1 MPRASSPPLVCES
14 RHSSTTLMLMSNP
27 VPQPKRYLRIVAA
40 LAGTGLLGYLVVR
53 AGSDKLVENAKS
65 IGWWGIFLVLGLAG
79 ISHLVKTCAWRLTL
93 PGEFKKVSFSRT
105 LGLRL
110 VCEAIGQFG
119 FVGQVVGDATRASLL
134 ASDLPASRFIP
145 SVALDRGLFM
155 LTGLLV
161 TIAGLITVI
170 FTPAVARRLQLF
182 ASLFALV
189 LLALV
194 SLSVLAV
201 RRGWPVLSGTARAA
215 RRVPWL
221 GAWLQR
227 RESVILSAER
237 QLLRFHNEAPG
248 AFWGSTV
255 LNFAAHGLA
264 IAEVYLILILMG
276 SKVSLVGALLLE
288 ALTKLVNV
296 AGALI
301 PGGVGAYEGGN
312 MAMVRILGLS
322 GAEGLTLGL
331 CRRFRSIVW
340 AIIGGICLLYF
351 SRSKQRTRPHESVGK
366 QMESAIMLAHGTNQN
381 SEQPRSFLKTA
392 IVLATQS
399 TPDTALSNSLLAKV
413 GALPLVLRAILSAQS
428 AGADRIIVVI
438 DPVTGHRIRR
448 NLIRTGRLPSSAEWI
463 ELPSETAIS
472 SVTTRVASD
481 AERVMLIRGDRS
493 YHPSLYR
500 TASEWDG
507 DGALELVSGGALVG
521 LTALSRDLA
530 LDLVR
535 DSNSKIGSLEEL
547 HDWIRTRHA
556 AKFGPTV
563 VYCKAVPQD
572 SWQKVANEQ
581 DRVVAEKKLDRWLV
595 KPTDGIFARMN
606 RKVSIPISRQL
617 IKFPI
622 TPNMVSLF
630 TLGVSFA
637 SGLYF
642 AFGGYWNTLIG
653 AVLSVWASI
662 LDGCDG
668 EVARLKMQVSD
679 FGCWLDTVCD
689 YLYYI
694 FIFVGMTVGLVR
706 STGKTSYLTWGGMLL
721 LGAIATFVMASIGR
735 RRLSGQRPEQY
746 LAEWH
751 KKAESQLSN
760 PLAYIGR
767 NLEFI
772 IRRCFMPYALLA
784 FALLNLIWIPICVGA
799 VGANLAWIISAY
811 SVIAFSPKEAKPG
824 TLSASS
830 AAAASL

>member
-1 MPRASSPPLVCES
+1 MPDAA
-14 RHSSTTLMLMSNP
+14 
-27 VPQPKRYLRIVAA
+27 PQAKRLLRI
-40 LAGTGLLGYLVVR
+40 LAGLLGTALLAYLVVR
-53 AGSDKLVENAKS
+53 AGSDKLFDNVKT
-65 IGWWGIFLVLGLAG
+65 IGWGIFLVLGLAG
-79 ISHLVKTCAWRLTL
+79 ISHLVKTWAWRLTL
-93 PGEFKKVSFSRT
+93 PGQFDKVPFSRT

-110 VCEAIGQFG
+110 VSEAIGQFG
-119 FVGQVVGDATRASLL
+119 VVGQVAGEATRASLL
-134 ASDLPASRFIP
+134 SSELPVSGVIS

-155 LTGLLV
+155 VSGLIV
-161 TIAGLITVI
+161 AIAGFV
-170 FTPAVARRLQLF
+170 
-182 ASLFALV
+182 ALV
-189 LLALV
+189 FVPVLPRGLRLCASVSAVVLLILLG
-194 SLSVLAV
+194 LSVLAV
-201 RRGWPVLSGTARAA
+201 TRGWPLLSGTARAA
-215 RRVPWL
+215 KRLPWL
-221 GAWLQR
+221 KTWLQSK
-227 RESVILSAER
+227 ESVILSAEE
-237 QLLRFHNEAPG
+237 QLLNFHKQAPS
-248 AFWGSTV
+248 AFWMSTL
-255 LNFAAHGLA
+255 LNFVAHGLA
-264 IAEVYLILILMG
+264 IAEVYLILLLMG
-276 SKVSLVGALLLE
+276 SKISLFGALMLE
-288 ALTKLVNV
+288 ALTKLINAIGSINPGNV
-296 AGALI
+296 GT
-301 PGGVGAYEGGN
+301 YEGGN
-312 MAMVRILGLS
+312 MAIVKLVGLTGS
-322 GAEGLTLGL
+322 AGLTLGL

-351 SRSKQRTRPHESVGK
+351 SRSKRSSQPSESLGRET
-366 QMESAIMLAHGTNQN
+366 ESKIMSEVTTTQNHKPAASFSRVAIILANQPG
-381 SEQPRSFLKTA
+381 SE
-392 IVLATQS
+392 
-399 TPDTALSNSLLAKV
+399 PDLSNSVLAEV
-413 GALPLVLRAILSAQS
+413 GTLPLVLRAILSAQT
-428 AGADRIIVVI
+428 AGADRIIVAT
-438 DPVTGHRIRR
+438 DPVNGPAIRR
-448 NLIRTGRLPSSAEWI
+448 RLVSTRRLPDSVEWL
-463 ELPSETAIS
+463 EVLRESAIS
-472 SVTTRVASD
+472 IAVQRAAAN
-481 AERVMLIRGDRS
+481 AERVVLIMGDRS

-507 DGALELVSGGALVG
+507 DGALELFSGGDLVG
-521 LTALSRDLA
+521 LTALSRALA

-535 DSNSKIGSLEEL
+535 DSNSKISSIEEL
-547 HDWIRTRHA
+547 HEWIRTRHA

-563 VYCKAVPQD
+563 VYCKTVAQD

-581 DRVVAEKKLDRWLV
+581 DRLVAEKKLESWLV
-595 KPTDGIFARMN
+595 KPTDGVFARMN

-642 AFGGYWNTLIG
+642 GLGGYWNALIG

-668 EVARLKMQVSD
+668 EVARLKLQASD

-735 RRLSGQRPEQY
+735 KRLSGQRPEQY

-751 KKAESQLSN
+751 KKAESQMSN

-767 NLEFI
+767 HLEFI
-772 IRRCFMPYALLA
+772 IRRCFLPYALLA
-784 FALLNLIWIPICVGA
+784 FAVLNLTWIPICVGA

-811 SVIAFSPKEAKPG
+811 SLVAFSTKQAKPG